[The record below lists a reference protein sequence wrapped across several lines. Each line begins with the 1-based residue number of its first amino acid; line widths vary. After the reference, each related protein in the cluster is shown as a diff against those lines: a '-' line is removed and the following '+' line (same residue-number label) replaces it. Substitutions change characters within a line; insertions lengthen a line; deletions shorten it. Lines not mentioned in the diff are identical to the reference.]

1 MGVKAVRVPAVR
13 TEGDDVQRYHA
24 GPDETGRRTTKRE
37 RPGMQPAVARRQP
50 AVVDQLQLVTPST
63 SCAARYTFIRIA
75 GPR

>member
-13 TEGDDVQRYHA
+13 TAGDDVQRYHA
-24 GPDETGRRTTKRE
+24 GQDEAGRRPAKRA

-50 AVVDQLQLVTPST
+50 AVVDRLQLVTPST
-63 SCAARYTFIRIA
+63 SCAARCTFIRIG

>member
-13 TEGDDVQRYHA
+13 TAGDDVQRYHA
-24 GPDETGRRTTKRE
+24 GQDEAGRRATKRE
-37 RPGMQPAVARRQP
+37 RPGMQLAMARRQP

-63 SCAARYTFIRIA
+63 SCAARCTFIRIA